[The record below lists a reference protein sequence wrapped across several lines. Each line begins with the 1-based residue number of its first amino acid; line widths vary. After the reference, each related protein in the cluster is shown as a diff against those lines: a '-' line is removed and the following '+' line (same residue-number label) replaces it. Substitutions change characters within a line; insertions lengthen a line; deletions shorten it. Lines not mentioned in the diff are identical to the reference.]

1 MRLIIPWRAIAVLLQ
16 TTQTQVRYLYY
27 LKSAQSVPTQVEH
40 LASDPRLPNLPVR
53 IEVDEEKPGKWQQL
67 VTSKVSQLGKPNSRI
82 MTIFLDVY
90 HREVLMYIDYM
101 PFRQGSLK
109 VVISVYPY
117 LQKTPNFSRFYK
129 KLGPFYKK
137 LRCDKFGN

>member
-1 MRLIIPWRAIAVLLQ
+1 MPELRFCSRREKKKVDSYLKVLLISANLLACLEHSEASLLRLIISWRAIAVLLQ

-67 VTSKVSQLGKPNSRI
+67 VTSKVSQLGKPNSRT

-90 HREVLMYIDYM
+90 HREVLIHA
-101 PFRQGSLK
+101 L
-109 VVISVYPY
+109 
-117 LQKTPNFSRFYK
+117 
-129 KLGPFYKK
+129 
-137 LRCDKFGN
+137 